1 MKINHLTINN
11 IKFHKNLDINFSKN
25 NCLIYGENGTGKS
38 SIYSALYSVFK
49 IYFRNKNFD
58 FSKYKNNSTDED
70 IYIKVNLDNEELVLP
85 NSNYNLPDSID
96 RDNYKTIYFANQD
109 LLESIIS
116 HSDNFYINLYDN
128 LKKYSSDLS
137 SYCEKFDQ
145 INNTITSENYSTHN
159 ELRKENIESF
169 EEYLAHLKSL
179 SNSIIKDNL
188 KENFEIDFEYEWGIS
203 DTLND
208 YKYPTPEVKLRIDNR
223 DNLKTNFNEA
233 KLKLV
238 SISIYF
244 AIIMFQEEDSNS
256 IKLLVLDDFL
266 TSLDMANR
274 KYIMEYIFENFSNYQ
289 KIILTHNLQFYNL
302 IIRALK
308 NRKEY
313 DTDWEIKNIFISN
326 YLSPPESKIVSK
338 NENYIIK
345 AEEKLLEGE
354 YHICGNY
361 LRKEF
366 ERITSEF
373 EQKLELGKASE
384 LQVIIDSIKSSD
396 DDYYY
401 IKPYEYFKC
410 LKKLFK
416 DFKEVIN
423 NGDSDPIK
431 VSKCRTLI
439 GGFSQTLID
448 YERELEKLKEV
459 INKIEFYKN
468 IAFNP
473 SSHSDEEIEF
483 YRKELEDSK
492 ALLISLNDIFDSI

>member
-1 MKINHLTINN
+1 MKINHVTINN
-11 IKFHKNLDINFSKN
+11 IKFHKNLDINFSKK

-38 SIYSALYSVFK
+38 SIYTALYSVFK
-49 IYFRNKNFD
+49 VYFRNKDFNFN
-58 FSKYKNNSTDED
+58 KYKNNSTNED
-70 IYIKVNLDNEELVLP
+70 IYIKVNLDEDELVLP
-85 NSNYNLPDSID
+85 NSNYNLPNTID

-128 LKKYSSDLS
+128 LKKYSSELND
-137 SYCEKFDQ
+137 YCEKFDS
-145 INNTITSENYSTHN
+145 INNTITSENYSILN
-159 ELRKENIESF
+159 NLRKKNIESF
-169 EEYLAHLKSL
+169 EEYLNQVKSL
-179 SNSIIKDNL
+179 SNSIIRDNL
-188 KENFEIDFEYEWGIS
+188 KENFEIDFKYEWGIS

-208 YKYPTPEVKLRIDNR
+208 YKYPKPEIKLRIDNI

-244 AIIMFQEEDSNS
+244 AIIMIQEDNNNS

-274 KYIMEYIFENFSNYQ
+274 KYIMEYIFENFANYQ

-313 DTDWEIKNIFISN
+313 DTNWEIKNIFISN
-326 YLSPPESKIVSK
+326 YLSPSESKIVSK
-338 NENYIIK
+338 DENYITK
-345 AEEKLLEGE
+345 AEEKLQEGE

-373 EQKLELGKASE
+373 DQKLELGKTSE
-384 LQVIIDSIKSSD
+384 LQATINTIKSSE

-401 IKPYEYFKC
+401 IKPYEYFKN

-423 NGDSDPIK
+423 NGDSDIIK
-431 VSKCRTLI
+431 VSKCKTLMV
-439 GGFSQTLID
+439 GFSQTLID
-448 YERELEKLKEV
+448 YERELIKLKEV

-483 YRKELEDSK
+483 YRKELQDSK
-492 ALLISLNDIFDSI
+492 ALLVSLNEIFDSI